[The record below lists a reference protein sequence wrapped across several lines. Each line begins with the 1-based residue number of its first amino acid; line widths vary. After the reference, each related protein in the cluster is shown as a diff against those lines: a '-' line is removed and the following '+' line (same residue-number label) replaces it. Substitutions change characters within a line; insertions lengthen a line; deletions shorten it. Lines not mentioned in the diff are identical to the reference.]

1 MSRAELPQRKLP
13 VAVPIFANFTS
24 RFRSHDSAPA
34 AEALSYSHPPLLADK
49 GKAAMSPALDASFFA
64 PQPEFFRPRK
74 KPSRPALPPPP
85 PPPGN
90 KRERLS
96 QRLARRLLAMDPI
109 AFMLSL
115 LLATALLVV
124 GLWDAM
130 GLVLPL

>member
-1 MSRAELPQRKLP
+1 
-13 VAVPIFANFTS
+13 
-24 RFRSHDSAPA
+24 
-34 AEALSYSHPPLLADK
+34 
-49 GKAAMSPALDASFFA
+49 MSPALDASFFA

-85 PPPGN
+85 PVN

>member
-1 MSRAELPQRKLP
+1 
-13 VAVPIFANFTS
+13 
-24 RFRSHDSAPA
+24 
-34 AEALSYSHPPLLADK
+34 
-49 GKAAMSPALDASFFA
+49 MSPALDASLFA

-90 KRERLS
+90 ARERLS
-96 QRLARRLLAMDPI
+96 QRLVRRLLAMDPI

>member
-1 MSRAELPQRKLP
+1 
-13 VAVPIFANFTS
+13 
-24 RFRSHDSAPA
+24 
-34 AEALSYSHPPLLADK
+34 
-49 GKAAMSPALDASFFA
+49 MSPASALDASFFA

-90 KRERLS
+90 ARARLT
-96 QRLARRLLAMDPI
+96 QRLAQKLARRLLAMDPI